1 MVYGARVVLM
11 AIPNWSSSGHVR
23 RSNDAF
29 IIITTKSV
37 SSGHSVSHMDQHLL
51 PMVLQTVHISL
62 QNPNLEPNTNDHL
75 LQTFGD
81 RRRDRMVVE
90 GVVVVV
96 VAHVFCVCLQHYY
109 LIGSFI
115 MVHHSDP
122 TVI

>member
-1 MVYGARVVLM
+1 M
-11 AIPNWSSSGHVR
+11 AIPNWSSSGHVQ

-37 SSGHSVSHMDQHLL
+37 SIGHSVSHMDQHLL

-90 GVVVVV
+90 GVVVVLLLMCFASV
-96 VAHVFCVCLQHYY
+96 
-109 LIGSFI
+109 SN
-115 MVHHSDP
+115 
-122 TVI
+122 TTT